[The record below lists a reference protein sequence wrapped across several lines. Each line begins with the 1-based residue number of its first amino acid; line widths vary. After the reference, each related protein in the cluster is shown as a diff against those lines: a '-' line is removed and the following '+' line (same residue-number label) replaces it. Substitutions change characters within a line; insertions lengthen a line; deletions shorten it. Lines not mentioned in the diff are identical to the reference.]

1 MRALVAGGAG
11 FIGSHLCD
19 ALLAAG
25 QEVWALDNISTGR
38 RGNIAQ
44 LLDHPRFHLVE
55 ADITLPLPPGLPPVE
70 RIWHLAS
77 PASPDAYSPR
87 SYLRLPFETA
97 DANTIGTRRLLER
110 ARLDGARLLF
120 TSTSETYG
128 DPLVHPQPEEY
139 RGNVSTTGP
148 RAVYDEAK
156 RFGETLVAAY
166 RREYGVDGRIVRI
179 FNTYG
184 ERMDPQDGRVIVNFV
199 TQALR
204 GEPLTLYG
212 DGSQTRSFCHVS
224 DLIRGFV
231 AVMEGEGLAGE
242 VFNLGNP
249 DERTIADFA
258 RLVQAACE
266 VVTPIIRRPLPTDDP
281 TRRCPDIAKARR
293 ILGWTPQI
301 ALEEGLARTIRY
313 FRADLAR
320 QPQSGPAPAIGGQA
334 EWRWSGERLAP
345 QIPVAAS
352 GTD

>member
-25 QEVWALDNISTGR
+25 QEVWALDNFLTGR
-38 RGNIAQ
+38 RANVAH
-44 LLDHPRFHLVE
+44 LLSHPRFRLLEV
-55 ADITLPLPPGLPPVE
+55 DITRTIPEELPPVE

-87 SYLRLPFETA
+87 SYLRLPLETA
-97 DANTIGTRRLLER
+97 DANTIGTRHLLER
-110 ARLDGARLLF
+110 ARRDGARLLF
-120 TSTSETYG
+120 ASTSETYG

-148 RAVYDEAK
+148 RAIYDEAK

-166 RREYGVDGRIVRI
+166 HREYGVDGRIVRI

-199 TQALR
+199 THALR
-204 GEPLTLYG
+204 GEPLSLYG
-212 DGSQTRSFCHVS
+212 DGTQTRSFCHVS
-224 DLIRGFV
+224 DLVRGFL

-258 RLVQAACE
+258 WLVQAACG
-266 VVTPIIRRPLPTDDP
+266 VTTPIIRRPLPTDDP

-293 ILGWTPQI
+293 ILDWAPQVT
-301 ALEEGLARTIRY
+301 LDEGLARTIRY
-313 FRADLAR
+313 FRAELSLASPPELIPTIDGQTER
-320 QPQSGPAPAIGGQA
+320 RWAANRLPA
-334 EWRWSGERLAP
+334 RL
-345 QIPVAAS
+345 PVAAS